1 MQSGLTSFGKWVY
14 KNKFKALT
22 AWLVMLVAFVSAVGM
37 LGSHFNENLKISGI
51 PSTDIQKVL
60 EKQFDQSVDAG
71 SMTVVVENTNDK
83 SINNRNQKK
92 EINATVKALKSKYG
106 SQIKSITSPYESQS
120 ISSDKTTGMVNITFK
135 KDSNL
140 VSDKAIS
147 GIQKKF
153 RNNVKGSNTK
163 VSFSGNVLSMPDVG
177 GLSEIIGIA
186 IAFILMLVLFKS
198 FITAGLPIISA
209 IIGLVTGLMT
219 IMIGTNFFS
228 IVSVAQTLA
237 VMVTLAVGIDYALFI
252 IHRYKSELA
261 NSDTTEPD
269 NAMGATLGS
278 AGSSVLFAGITVMVA
293 LVGLVF
299 VRIDFLTQM
308 GIASAVGVLFAVL
321 SAMTLL
327 PALISLFSKFIKPA
341 SVNTE
346 QAVKKAGVVT
356 KTVANHPFIMV
367 ILSLAVL
374 IGFMVPSSHMRLGMP
389 FDGSLPTNNTRRQ
402 AYDTI
407 SDKFGAGANSTM
419 IGVVKL
425 DSSNSLKEN
434 KQILK
439 KVTSKVENYDNVDQ
453 LMPVVNEKAVKEAKS
468 PQFQQKLKIEGKKFV
483 QKKVMAEMMKN
494 PTMTPKQQK
503 ILAQKYTLQF
513 KKLVTERTKKAAISS
528 IPVKI
533 SKDHKYARFI
543 LMPENGPESA
553 KTEKLAQKINSY
565 SKNLQKSDNTKI
577 ILTGSNAVNI
587 DISTKLNNAIPMFTA
602 IVMVIA
608 FVLLMIMFRSF
619 VIPLFAMVGFGLSV
633 FASFGFT
640 TLVMQDG
647 VMKSFFGISVGAPIL
662 AFLPV
667 VMIGVLFGLAMD
679 YEVFMVSRIR
689 ETYLLTGDTKYAV
702 KTGLAESGPVIVT
715 AALIMIAVFGSFA
728 LSSDPTVKSI
738 GISLAGGVLFDAF
751 FVRLI
756 FVPAMINLLG
766 KINWYFPG
774 ATHNKFKN

>member
-1 MQSGLTSFGKWVY
+1 MQNGLTSFGKWVY
-14 KNKFKALT
+14 NNKFKALA
-22 AWLVMLVAFVSAVGM
+22 AWLVMLIAFISTVGM

-60 EKQFDQSVDAG
+60 EKKFDQSVDAG

-83 SINNRNQKK
+83 SINNSNQKK
-92 EINATVKALKSKYG
+92 EINDTVKALKSKYS

-120 ISSDKTTGMVNITFK
+120 ISSDKTTGMVSITFK

-140 VSDKAIS
+140 VSDKAIA

-153 RNNVKGSNTK
+153 RANVKDGNTK
-163 VSFSGNVLSMPDVG
+163 VSFSGNVLSMPDIG
-177 GLSEIIGIA
+177 GLSEIIGIV

-209 IIGLVTGLMT
+209 VIGLVTGLMT
-219 IMIGTNFFS
+219 IIIGTNFFS
-228 IVSVAQTLA
+228 IVSIAQTLA

-261 NSDTTEPD
+261 NSGTTGPD

-278 AGSSVLFAGITVMVA
+278 AGSSVLFAGVTVMIA

-346 QAVKKAGVVT
+346 QAVNKAGLVT
-356 KTVANHPFIMV
+356 RTVANHPVVMV
-367 ILSLAVL
+367 IISLAVL
-374 IGFMVPSSHMRLGMP
+374 IGFMIPTGHMRLGMP
-389 FDGSLPTNNTRRQ
+389 FDGALPTNNTRRQ

-425 DSSNSLKEN
+425 DTNNSLKDN
-434 KQILK
+434 KKILK
-439 KVTSKVENYDNVDQ
+439 TVTDKIEDYDSVKR

-468 PQFQQKLKIEGKKFV
+468 PEFQQKIKVEGKKFV
-483 QKKVMAEMMKN
+483 QKKVMAAMMKN
-494 PTMTPKQQK
+494 PTMSSTQQK
-503 ILAQKYTLQF
+503 QLAAKYTMQF
-513 KKLVTERTKKAAISS
+513 KNQVTAKMKKAAISS

-533 SKDHKYARFI
+533 SDDHKYARFI
-543 LMPENGPESA
+543 LMPKNGPESE
-553 KTEKLAQKINSY
+553 KTEKLVQKINSY
-565 SKNLQKSDNTKI
+565 SKDLVKSNNTKI
-577 ILTGSNAVNI
+577 TLTGTNAVNI
-587 DISTKLNNAIPMFTA
+587 DISKKLNNAIPLFTA

-619 VIPLFAMVGFGLSV
+619 VIPLFAMIGFGLSV

-647 VMKSFFGISVGAPIL
+647 VMKNLFGISVGAPIL

-702 KTGLAESGPVIVT
+702 KTGIAESGPVIVT

-728 LSSDPTVKSI
+728 LSTDPTIKSI
-738 GISLAGGVLFDAF
+738 GIALAGGVLFDAF

-766 KINWYFPG
+766 KVNWYFPG
-774 ATHNKFKN
+774 ATHNKFKK